1 MFPGEAVTSRLH
13 WSWRIDWLNWLLRFH
28 NLKYKVF
35 LCTSK
40 SILLIFSLQGLRRRL
55 IVMDAKDEVKSR
67 LSVEDVVGQYLEL
80 KKAGRNF
87 KGLSPFTSEKTP
99 SFIVSPEKQIWHD
112 FSSNKGGDIFTFV
125 MEMEGVDFREALNI
139 LARKAGVEVQQYGDG
154 GKTTALKKRIY
165 EILDLSAT
173 YYQKTLVK
181 NPVAL
186 DYIVKK
192 RKFNKQTLRDF
203 RLGYAPSNG
212 KALVDFLKKKNYE
225 DSEIKAAGLTSSYR
239 GGLNDMFRGRIM
251 VPLADR
257 EGRIIGFTARILKD
271 DNPKAPKYINTP
283 QTLVYDKS
291 RHVFGLHLAKEAI
304 RNSNYSVMVEGNL
317 DVIAS
322 HQASVNN
329 VVATAGT
336 ALTTHQ
342 LIALSRLG
350 NEVRLAFDQDDAG
363 IRATERAI
371 SLSQD
376 VDVSLYVID
385 IPEGKD
391 PDDLI
396 RKDPK
401 LWPKAVDSQQYA
413 LDWLL
418 AKYSKEFDL
427 SSAKGKREMTTKF
440 IKVLAA
446 LSDTVEQDHYV
457 GELAKITDT
466 SYDAMSAKLTSFNKS
481 KQKSPPKK
489 MISRDIKSGTDE
501 YAYQDNLLA
510 INLCYPDT
518 RNSLRKVKQEYLRTD
533 ERRDIYLILKK
544 LGSKSFKEHEHDL
557 HSLENYAKILTLKA
571 QELYGDWSSSDRT
584 IEAIGLARR
593 CEQDNIQK
601 QRKELT
607 EKIRLLEEEG
617 ETEQAKELL
626 AQYNDM
632 LKRSNN

>member
-1 MFPGEAVTSRLH
+1 
-13 WSWRIDWLNWLLRFH
+13 
-28 NLKYKVF
+28 
-35 LCTSK
+35 
-40 SILLIFSLQGLRRRL
+40 
-55 IVMDAKDEVKSR
+55 MDAKEEVKSR

-80 KKAGRNF
+80 KRAGRNF

-112 FSSNKGGDIFTFV
+112 FSSNKGGDIFSFV

-139 LARKAGVEVQQYGDG
+139 LARKAGVEIQQYGDG
-154 GKTTALKKRIY
+154 GKTTALKKKIY
-165 EILDLSAT
+165 GILDLSAQ

-181 NPVAL
+181 NPLAL
-186 DYIVKK
+186 DYVVKK
-192 RKFNKQTLRDF
+192 RQFNKQTISDF
-203 RLGYAPSNG
+203 RLGYAPNKG
-212 KALVDFLKKKNYE
+212 RVLLDFLKKKGFE
-225 DSEIKAAGLTSSYR
+225 ESEIKASGLVSSYK
-239 GGLNDMFRGRIM
+239 GSLNDMFRGRIM

-257 EGRIIGFTARILKD
+257 EGQIIGFTARILRD

-304 RNSNYSVMVEGNL
+304 RDKQYSVMVEGNL
-317 DVIAS
+317 DVISS
-322 HQASVNN
+322 HQAGVKN

-336 ALTTHQ
+336 ALTIQQ
-342 LIALSRLG
+342 LTALSRLAK
-350 NEVRLAFDQDDAG
+350 EVRLAFDQDDAG

-371 SLSQD
+371 TLSQG

-385 IPEGKD
+385 IPSGKD

-396 RKDPK
+396 KKDAK
-401 LWPKAVDSQQYA
+401 LWSRAVESQQYA

-418 AKYSKEFDL
+418 SKYTGEFDL
-427 SSAKGKREMTTKF
+427 NSAEGKREMTSKF
-440 IKVLAA
+440 IKI
-446 LSDTVEQDHYV
+446 LSELGDSVEQDHYV
-457 GELAKITDT
+457 GELAKITGT
-466 SYDAMSAKLTSFNKS
+466 SYGAMSSKLNSYKKAKSTETFKR
-481 KQKSPPKK
+481 KIVK
-489 MISRDIKSGTDE
+489 DVKSGPDE

-510 INLCYPDT
+510 LNLFYPET
-518 RNSLRKVKQEYLRTD
+518 RTSLRKISKEYLYS
-533 ERRDIYLILKK
+533 EKRREVYEIVEK
-544 LGSKSFKEHEHDL
+544 LGSKQFKEHEHDL
-557 HSLENYAKILTLKA
+557 HSLENYAKILSLKV

-617 ETEQAKELL
+617 ETEQAKKLL
-626 AQYNDM
+626 SLYNSM
-632 LKRSNN
+632 INEEK

>member
-1 MFPGEAVTSRLH
+1 
-13 WSWRIDWLNWLLRFH
+13 
-28 NLKYKVF
+28 
-35 LCTSK
+35 
-40 SILLIFSLQGLRRRL
+40 
-55 IVMDAKDEVKSR
+55 MDAKEEVKSR

-80 KKAGRNF
+80 KRAGRNF

-112 FSSNKGGDIFTFV
+112 FSSNKGGDIFSFV

-139 LARKAGVEVQQYGDG
+139 LARKAGVEIQQYGDG
-154 GKTTALKKRIY
+154 GKTTALKKKIY
-165 EILDLSAT
+165 GILDLSVQ

-181 NPVAL
+181 NPLAL
-186 DYIVKK
+186 DYVVKK
-192 RKFNKQTLRDF
+192 RQFNKQTISDF
-203 RLGYAPSNG
+203 RLGYAPNKG
-212 KALVDFLKKKNYE
+212 RVLLDFLKKKGFE
-225 DSEIKAAGLTSSYR
+225 ESEIKASGLVSSYK
-239 GGLNDMFRGRIM
+239 GSLNDMFRGRIM

-257 EGRIIGFTARILKD
+257 EGQIIGFTARILRD

-304 RNSNYSVMVEGNL
+304 RDKQYSVMVEGNL
-317 DVIAS
+317 DVISS
-322 HQASVNN
+322 HQAGVKN

-336 ALTTHQ
+336 ALTIQQ
-342 LIALSRLG
+342 LTALSRLAK
-350 NEVRLAFDQDDAG
+350 EVRLAFDQDDAG

-371 SLSQD
+371 TLSQG

-385 IPEGKD
+385 IPSGKD

-396 RKDPK
+396 KKDAK
-401 LWPKAVDSQQYA
+401 LWSRAVESQQYA

-418 AKYSKEFDL
+418 SKYTGEFDL
-427 SSAKGKREMTTKF
+427 NSAEGKREMTSKF
-440 IKVLAA
+440 IKI
-446 LSDTVEQDHYV
+446 LSELGDSVEQDHYV
-457 GELAKITDT
+457 GELAKITGT
-466 SYDAMSAKLTSFNKS
+466 SYGAMSSKLNSYKKAKSTETFKR
-481 KQKSPPKK
+481 KIVK
-489 MISRDIKSGTDE
+489 DVKSGPDE

-510 INLCYPDT
+510 LNLFYPET
-518 RNSLRKVKQEYLRTD
+518 RTSLRKISKEYLYS
-533 ERRDIYLILKK
+533 EKRREVYEIVEK
-544 LGSKSFKEHEHDL
+544 LGSKQFKEHEHDL
-557 HSLENYAKILTLKA
+557 HSLENYAKILSLKV

-617 ETEQAKELL
+617 ETEQAKKLL
-626 AQYNDM
+626 SLYNSM
-632 LKRSNN
+632 INEEK